1 MPFPP
6 TETKKA
12 GNAGLLYCGISITEI
27 LEFLVALSDP
37 PSDPFLPFL
46 PFPAFLPFPPFLP
59 FLPFLPF
66 PPSPLPHVMRR
77 DQPRVPGD
85 EQ

>member
-37 PSDPFLPFL
+37 PSDPFLSFL
-46 PFPAFLPFPPFLP
+46 PFPAFRAFLP
-59 FLPFLPF
+59 FL
-66 PPSPLPHVMRR
+66 PLPHVMRR